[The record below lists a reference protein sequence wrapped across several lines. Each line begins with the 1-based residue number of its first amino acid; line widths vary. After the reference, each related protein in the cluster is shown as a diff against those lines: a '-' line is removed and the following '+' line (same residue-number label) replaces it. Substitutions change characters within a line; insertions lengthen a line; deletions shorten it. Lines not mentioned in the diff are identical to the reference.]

1 MKTLVTSTLFF
12 IIAACTA
19 VTAAQTIDTHTRIFD
34 SNFKSLQVK
43 LSGNDYFPPVLMM
56 NSDNVIEVRFD
67 ELSPELSYLR
77 YSVIHCNANWQPSS
91 LVDTEYLDGFNYANI
106 EDYEYSSGTFTH
118 FVHYKFSLPNDQI
131 SFTKSGNYLVQV
143 YREDNPDI
151 ILLQARFSVC
161 ENVVSVY
168 PTVTSRTDIDYND
181 SHQQVSVTVDTRD
194 YRVRDMYKDLMV
206 FVSQNSRIDNTAFV
220 NTPLRVMGTK
230 AIFEHDKKLIF
241 PAGNEYRRM
250 EIVAINYPTMRVARV
265 EYFEP
270 FYHATLYTDEPRK
283 DEMYLYD
290 KTQNGRFTI
299 RNAETDDS
307 DGRADYIVT
316 HFSLATGEQ
325 LTGGKIYIDGEF
337 TNHLFTPASLM
348 NYDASTGCYIADI
361 LLKQGAYNY
370 QYLFV
375 PDGTNVGLTAPLDGD
390 KYQTVNE
397 YSVSVY
403 NRKQGE
409 RYDRMIGFGMVFSGR

>member
-1 MKTLVTSTLFF
+1 MMKNIATTL
-12 IIAACTA
+12 ITA
-19 VTAAQTIDTHTRIFD
+19 ILTAATAFAQQHIDTRTQIFD

-56 NSDNVIEVRFD
+56 NSDKVIEVRFD

-77 YSVIHCNANWQPSS
+77 YSVIHCNADWQPSA

-118 FVHYKFSLPNDQI
+118 FVHYSFSLPNEDM

-143 YREDNPDI
+143 YREDEPDV

-161 ENVVSVY
+161 ENAVSVY
-168 PTVTSRTDIDYND
+168 PSVSSRTDIDYNAG
-181 SHQQVSVTVDTRD
+181 HQQIDITVDTRD
-194 YRVRDMYKDLMV
+194 YQIRDIYQDLMV
-206 FVSQNSRIDNTAFV
+206 FVNQNSRIDNEAYV
-220 NTPLRVMGTK
+220 NKPLRVMGSK
-230 AIFEHDKKLIF
+230 AVFEHNRDLIF

-250 EIVAINYPTMRVARV
+250 EIVAVNYPTMRVARV
-265 EYFEP
+265 EYFDP
-270 FYHATLYTDEPRK
+270 FYHATLYTDEPRT
-283 DEMYLYD
+283 DAMYLYD
-290 KTQNGRFTI
+290 KTQNGRYTI

-325 LTGGKIYIDGEF
+325 LTGGKIYVDGEF
-337 TNHLFTPASLM
+337 TNHLFSPDALM
-348 NYDASTGCYIADI
+348 NYDATTGCYVADI

-370 QYLFV
+370 QYLYV
-375 PDGTNVGLTAPLDGD
+375 PDGTDVGLTSTIEGD

-397 YSVSVY
+397 YAVRVY
-403 NRKQGE
+403 NRRQGE